1 MNTVFLILIIT
12 NILLFIGVL
21 VVYQK
26 FTKPPQEDPRL
37 SKGLQLLQSKIS
49 ILEDLSDRTDVQI
62 KQLMTL
68 LDQKIKQVQQKL
80 HDSELQMQKIE
91 QSMLKSLEVAEI
103 FQDKIPHEEII
114 ERQNS
119 VKYIQAAQ
127 LAYQGHSVDEIVEIV
142 DLPKGEVEFIVKVN
156 KDELM
161 FDVENLPDWAKKSL
175 DSLNNAGSSSE
186 FIIENFKSHSNDINQ
201 FEVPNPNLDNLQKL
215 GDDFKAACEK
225 HDQEVADYELKK
237 QQPSEIA
244 KVAQKVKTNIVET
257 ANDWIED
264 SKALIN
270 ERLERNEHIEKH
282 EPLERNE
289 NIGKQETLEKKS
301 HLSGYNF
308 ETKEKMPLDENR
320 ANFKLK
326 DVFSQTER
334 ALAKPNNLSGT
345 STKIVSSEPNNTQNS
360 KFDIKPLDMKPLSQD
375 EKREGPETEA

>member
-1 MNTVFLILIIT
+1 MNTLFLILIIT

-21 VVYQK
+21 VVWQK

-68 LDQKIKQVQQKL
+68 LEQKIKQVQQKI
-80 HDSELQMQKIE
+80 HDSEHQMQKIE

-127 LAYQGHSVDEIVEIV
+127 MAYQGHSVDEIVEVV

-161 FDVENLPDWAKKSL
+161 FDMDNLPDWAKKSL
-175 DSLNNAGSSSE
+175 NSFGQDNSSSD
-186 FIIENFKSHSNDINQ
+186 FIIENFKSNSADISQ
-201 FEVPNPNLDNLQKL
+201 FEAPNPNLESLKRLENE
-215 GDDFKAACEK
+215 FKSACSE
-225 HDQEVADYELKK
+225 HDQAAAEYEHKK

-244 KVAQKVKTNIVET
+244 RVAKKVTYNITET
-257 ANDWIED
+257 ASDWLHD
-264 SKALIN
+264 SKNMIN
-270 ERLERNEHIEKH
+270 ERLE
-282 EPLERNE
+282 
-289 NIGKQETLEKKS
+289 KQNKIS
-301 HLSGYNF
+301 SYDF
-308 ETKEKMPLDENR
+308 ETKQKKPLESGKSS
-320 ANFKLK
+320 FKLK
-326 DVFSQTER
+326 DVFSQSE
-334 ALAKPNNLSGT
+334 KILSRSNT
-345 STKIVSSEPNNTQNS
+345 NINSSKNISADDNKSLDKKNS
-360 KFDIKPLDMKPLSQD
+360 FEIKNVDLKPLVKQEGHD
-375 EKREGPETEA
+375 EGPST

>member
-1 MNTVFLILIIT
+1 MNTIFLIFIIT

-21 VVYQK
+21 VVWQK

-68 LDQKIKQVQQKL
+68 LDQKIKQVQQKV
-80 HDSELQMQKIE
+80 HDSEMQMQKIE

-161 FDVENLPDWAKKSL
+161 FDMDNLPDWAKKSL
-175 DSLNNAGSSSE
+175 DSLSEGGSSTE
-186 FIIENFKSHSNDINQ
+186 FIIENFKTHTSDMSQ
-201 FEVPNPNLDNLQKL
+201 FEVPNPNLESLQKL
-215 GDDFKAACEK
+215 GEDFKSVCEK
-225 HDQEVADYELKK
+225 HDQEVAEYELKK

-244 KVAQKVKTNIVET
+244 KVASKVKNNIVET
-257 ANDWIED
+257 ATDWIED
-264 SKALIN
+264 SKSLIN
-270 ERLERNEHIEKH
+270 EK
-282 EPLERNE
+282 
-289 NIGKQETLEKKS
+289 LEKQNKQS
-301 HLSGYNF
+301 KISGYDF
-308 ETKEKMPLDENR
+308 ETKEKMPIDESK
-320 ANFKLK
+320 AAFKLK
-326 DVFSQTER
+326 DVFTQTER
-334 ALAKPNNLSGT
+334 ALARPNNLSQT
-345 STKIVSSEPNNTQNS
+345 SRVISSDRDSSNDKRS
-360 KFDIKPLDMKPLSQD
+360 FDIKPLDMKPLST
-375 EKREGPETEA
+375 EESHEGSNSEA

>member
-21 VVYQK
+21 VVWQK

-68 LDQKIKQVQQKL
+68 LDQKIKQVQQKI
-80 HDSELQMQKIE
+80 HDSESQMQKIE
-91 QSMLKSLEVAEI
+91 QSMLKSMEVAEI

-127 LAYQGHSVDEIVEIV
+127 LAYQGHSVDEIVDIV

-161 FDVENLPDWAKKSL
+161 FDMDNLPDWAKRSL
-175 DSLNNAGSSSE
+175 DSLNQGGSSSE
-186 FIIENFKSHSNDINQ
+186 FIIENFKSQSSDMSQ
-201 FEVPNPNLDNLQKL
+201 FEVPNPNLDSLQKL

-225 HDQEVADYELKK
+225 HDQEVAEYELKK

-244 KVAQKVKTNIVET
+244 QAAQKFKNNIVDT
-257 ANDWIED
+257 ASDWIED
-264 SKALIN
+264 SKTLIN
-270 ERLERNEHIEKH
+270 ERLE
-282 EPLERNE
+282 
-289 NIGKQETLEKKS
+289 KQKNKNQI
-301 HLSGYNF
+301 SGYDF
-308 ETKEKMPLDENR
+308 ETKESKPLDETQ

-326 DVFSQTER
+326 DVFSQTEK
-334 ALAKPNNLSGT
+334 ALAKPSNLSGT
-345 STKIVSSEPNNTQNS
+345 STRIVSDEPSSTNKH
-360 KFDIKPLDMKPLSQD
+360 KFDIKPLDMKLLSQD
-375 EKREGPETEA
+375 ESHEGPESEA